1 MNSIDKA
8 RSGTRSAVLRTGVA
22 FASALAVGVVAFA
35 AFQSQHARGRQ
46 TQAAISPGLE
56 GAATRPVL
64 HAASPRPIQFEANL
78 GQAAPGARFIA
89 RGPDFSAQVFDDGVQ
104 LSRPAS
110 PHTRSGGDANAG
122 TAARLRFVGAR
133 TPKHFEPRERSE
145 GTTNYMVG
153 GDASKWLHNVPS
165 YRQLRQSG
173 LYPGIDLVY
182 YGRDSAFEYDLVVQA
197 GADPSRIRIAISSDA
212 RPVIDAQGD
221 LLLDGAEGNLRMHR
235 PVLYQHID
243 GEKKVL
249 DGEYVMLAA
258 NEVGFRL
265 PAYDHSRPLIIDPT
279 FKLLYSTYL
288 GGVHDDQVGGMV
300 LDAQNNA
307 YVVGN
312 SGSEDWPVS
321 GNGYQTARKA
331 IGSYVR
337 NVVVTK
343 FDASGTLIYSTFIGG
358 TTNDYGNSI
367 AVDAAGRAYIT
378 GVTNSADFPVTAG
391 AFQSAFLGSQ
401 SAYLAVLSSDGASLA
416 YSSLYGGNG
425 GASARFVGLDAG
437 GKVVIGGSA
446 GTGLPTTTGAYM
458 TSLAVGYAAFVARF
472 DIAAQGAAQLLAAS
486 YYGAAAPQTNFLATG
501 NYAYTLALDAAGT
514 PWLTG
519 QAYTTNLPVTA
530 NSVRPSPTAMTPSC
544 SPGSVPLNSFSYVA
558 HLSADLSSLLYA
570 SYLSG
575 GNGGPA
581 TCAEYG
587 FGLAFDA
594 AGNVYVGGTTSSLAY
609 PTTAGTVQPASPA
622 NSGFDGYSG
631 FVTKLKPDG
640 SAILWSTYL
649 GGDRG
654 RTYMSGLTA
663 DASGD
668 LWIYAGSAGGSNF
681 PISADALQKT
691 HGGGTFDAS
700 FTRLDAA
707 SGAML
712 YSTFMGGTG
721 DDSVA
726 GFALDRSGNAYVAGT
741 TASSNFPVTSN
752 AFQPTLTANAYDGAD
767 WFFSILGSG
776 TIGSVYPAN
785 GGNGGTVSLSVTTSG
800 ITAATTAALVGPTGT
815 TLAATGVDVDATGT
829 IGNIGF
835 VLDGA
840 APGVYDLRLTQAD
853 GTVLTRPA
861 AFTVNAGG
869 RPDLSVQIV
878 GRPKIRT
885 GKPASF
891 DVTVLNN
898 GSIDAILVPLWLVMP
913 SNVDIVLDGVD
924 IPVGMT
930 GPVAGVQNGN
940 YYMFRML
947 PVVAA
952 HKSVTIPVV
961 ITAPTDLASIPMRA
975 ILQAPWARTPA
986 DVARILAT
994 ESAPAGCVTDPTN
1007 DAFVDCSGTVF
1018 AYLQAGQRP
1027 LADPSVPPAAGTS
1040 STVLSA
1046 PRLHALD
1053 LCKDSKSDFD
1063 AGEAAGRS
1071 DAKNKPQKTPN
1082 PYWAADPRHW
1092 SWETGYAMGV
1102 YNAALPGASLS
1113 AGRSFAQSA
1122 ADRRFITA
1130 SGACPVVQP
1139 LPPPPPPILPSGTGG
1154 SGSGGSIDPNDKFG
1168 PMGDG
1173 SAAHFMRPAAMQYR
1187 IAFENQPTASL
1198 PAAEVVVTDQLDASK
1213 VDLTTV
1219 ALGDINFGSHTIPV
1233 PAGLKSYATTYP
1245 IDATISVRVQGS
1257 LNATTGVLKWT
1268 FTTIDPATR
1277 LPPSDPTLGFLP
1289 PDSDGAKGQGYV
1301 NFTVSLLPTLANGS
1315 VVSNQASVVFDTNP
1329 PILTPAWVNTIDTT
1343 TPSSRVQTLTGKPG
1357 TTDFD
1362 VKWSGTDTGAGV
1374 AAYTVFVSDNGAAY
1388 AAWQTSTAA
1397 TTATYTGVSGH
1408 SYAFYVRASDGA
1420 GNSEAAKSA
1429 AEATI
1434 AVSGT
1439 FADPTVGTSADSGGC
1454 TIGGNGQR
1462 DASLPLLLIVAAGL
1476 LFIARRRAATT
1487 RRREED

>member
-1 MNSIDKA
+1 MNSVDTARDETRNTVLRVGPPCAFVLAIGLIAFVALQPPQA
-8 RSGTRSAVLRTGVA
+8 RSPETR
-22 FASALAVGVVAFA
+22 
-35 AFQSQHARGRQ
+35 
-46 TQAAISPGLE
+46 AAISPDIQP
-56 GAATRPVL
+56 GAIAPARRV
-64 HAASPRPIQFEANL
+64 ARARPIQFEANL
-78 GQAAPGARFIA
+78 GQAEADARFIA
-89 RGPDFSAQVFDDGVQ
+89 RGPDFNAQVFDDGVQ
-104 LSRPAS
+104 VSRPA
-110 PHTRSGGDANAG
+110 PGGDANAG
-122 TAARLRFVGAR
+122 AAARLRFVGAR
-133 TPKHFEPRERSE
+133 TSKRLDARERAE
-145 GTTNYMVG
+145 GTTNYMIG
-153 GDASKWLHNVPS
+153 ADASKWLHDVPS
-165 YRQLRQSG
+165 YRQLRQPG

-182 YGRDSAFEYDLVVQA
+182 YGRDSAFEYDLVVQP
-197 GADPSRIRIAISSDA
+197 GADPSRIRIAVTSGT

-221 LLLDGAEGNLRMHR
+221 LLLDGAAGSLRMHR

-249 DGEYVMLAA
+249 GGDYVMLAA

-321 GNGYQTARKA
+321 GNAYQSARKA
-331 IGSYVR
+331 IGRYVR

-358 TTNDYGNSI
+358 TTNDYGIAI
-367 AVDAAGRAYIT
+367 AVDAAGKAYIT
-378 GVTNSADFPVTAG
+378 GTTSSADFPVTAD
-391 AFQSAFLGSQ
+391 AYQSAFKGSQ
-401 SAYLAVLSSDGASLA
+401 SAYLAVLSSDGATLA
-416 YSSLYGGNG
+416 YSTLYGGAGSSNG
-425 GASARFVGLDAG
+425 SGIAVEAG
-437 GKVVIGGSA
+437 GTLLLGGSA
-446 GTGLPTTTGAYM
+446 GPGLTTTAGAYK
-458 TSLAVGYAAFVARF
+458 TSLTTGNAAFLARF
-472 DIAAQGAAQLLAAS
+472 DLSAAGAAQLQAAT
-486 YYGAAAPQTNFLATG
+486 YYGTDAPQTNFLATG
-501 NYAYTLALDAAGT
+501 NFAYTMALDPTGS

-519 QAYTTNLPVTA
+519 QAYTTNLPVSA
-530 NSVRPSPTAMTPSC
+530 APIMASPSSMTPSC
-544 SPGSVPLNSFSYVA
+544 SPGSVPLNSFAYVA
-558 HLSADLSSLLYA
+558 HLSTDLKTLAYA

-575 GNGGPA
+575 GLGGQA

-587 FGLAFDA
+587 HGLAFDA
-594 AGNVYVGGTTSSLAY
+594 AGNVYVGGSTSSLGY
-609 PTTAGTVQPASPA
+609 PTTAGAVQPASPA
-622 NSGFDGYSG
+622 NSGFDGYAG
-631 FVTKLKPDG
+631 FITKLKADG

-649 GGDRG
+649 GGNAG
-654 RTYMSGLTA
+654 RTYVTGLTG
-663 DASGD
+663 DPSGA
-668 LWIYAGSAGGSNF
+668 LWVYSTSAGGSNF

-700 FTRLDAA
+700 FVKLDST
-707 SGAML
+707 SGAL
-712 YSTFMGGTG
+712 VYSSFLGGAG
-721 DDSVA
+721 DDGVA
-726 GFALDRSGNAYVAGT
+726 GFAVDRSGNVYLAGT
-741 TASSNFPVTSN
+741 TVSTNFPVTTN

-776 TIGSVYPAN
+776 TIGSVYPAD
-785 GGNGGTVSLSVTTSG
+785 GGNGGTVSLKVTTSG

-815 TLAATGVDVDATGT
+815 TIAATGLEVDATG
-829 IGNIGF
+829 NVADIGF
-835 VLDGA
+835 VLAGA
-840 APGVYDLRLTQAD
+840 APGSYDLRLTQPD

-861 AFTVNAGG
+861 AFTVTAGG

-878 GRPKIRT
+878 GRAKIRT

-913 SNVDIVLDGVD
+913 TNVDIVLDGVD

-930 GPVAGVQNGN
+930 GSVAGVENGH

-961 ITAPTDLASIPMRA
+961 ITAPTDLPSIPMRA

-994 ESAPAGCVTDPTN
+994 DSAPAGCVTDPTN

-1027 LADPSVPPAAGTS
+1027 LADPSVPPASGVS

-1046 PRLHALD
+1046 PRMHALD
-1053 LCKDSKSDFD
+1053 LCQDSNSDFKKGEV
-1063 AGEAAGRS
+1063 AGLS

-1082 PYWAADPRHW
+1082 PYWAADPRNW
-1092 SWETGYAMGV
+1092 SWGLGYATGQ
-1102 YNAALPGASLS
+1102 YNAALPGGQSV
-1113 AGRSFAQSA
+1113 GRNVAQSA
-1122 ADRRFITA
+1122 SDRKFA
-1130 SGACPVVQP
+1130 EAGGACPVVQP
-1139 LPPPPPPILPSGTGG
+1139 LPSPPPPILPSGTGG

-1198 PAAEVVVTDQLDASK
+1198 PAAEVVVTDQLDATK
-1213 VDLTTV
+1213 VDLATV
-1219 ALGDINFGSHTIPV
+1219 SLGDINFGSHTIPV
-1233 PAGLKSYATTYP
+1233 PAGLKSYATVYA
-1245 IDATISVRVQGS
+1245 IDATMSVRVQGS
-1257 LNATTGVLKWT
+1257 LNAATGMLKWT
-1268 FTTIDPATR
+1268 FTTIDPLTK

-1301 NFTVSLLPTLANGS
+1301 NFTVALLPALANGT

-1329 PILTPAWVNTIDTT
+1329 AILTPTWSNTIDTSIPT
-1343 TPSSRVQTLTGKPG
+1343 SRVQTLTGKPG
-1357 TTDFD
+1357 TMDFD
-1362 VKWSGTDTGAGV
+1362 VNWSGTDTGSGV
-1374 AAYTVFVSDNGAAY
+1374 AAYTVYVSDNGAAY

-1397 TTATYTGVSGH
+1397 TSATYTGVSGH

-1454 TIGGNGQR
+1454 TIGGEGQR
-1462 DASLPLLLIVAAGL
+1462 DASLPLLVIVAAGL
-1476 LFIARRRAATT
+1476 LFIARRRAATK
-1487 RRREED
+1487 RRRGED

>member
-1 MNSIDKA
+1 MDPIDTA
-8 RSGTRSAVLRTGVA
+8 RRETRNAVLRIGTPLAFALAIGMVA
-22 FASALAVGVVAFA
+22 FVAL
-35 AFQSQHARGRQ
+35 QSPRARSPEAR
-46 TQAAISPGLE
+46 AAISPNIQAVTTTPALR
-56 GAATRPVL
+56 AARV
-64 HAASPRPIQFEANL
+64 RPIQFEANL
-78 GQAAPGARFIA
+78 GQAGAEARFIA

-104 LSRPAS
+104 VSRPARGS
-110 PHTRSGGDANAG
+110 ETNAG
-122 TAARLRFVGAR
+122 AAARLRFVGAR
-133 TPKHFEPRERSE
+133 TSKRFDARERAE
-145 GTTNYMVG
+145 GTTNYMIG
-153 GDASKWLHNVPS
+153 ADASKWLRNVPS

-173 LYPGIDLVY
+173 LYPGVDLVY
-182 YGRDSAFEYDLVVQA
+182 YGRDSAFEYDLVVQP
-197 GADPSRIRIAISSDA
+197 GADPSRIRIAVASGA

-221 LLLDGAEGNLRMHR
+221 LLLDGAGGSLRMHR

-243 GEKKVL
+243 GEKKIL

-258 NEVGFRL
+258 NEVGFHL
-265 PAYDHSRPLIIDPT
+265 PAYDHTRPLVIDPT

-321 GNGYQTARKA
+321 GNAYQNARKA
-331 IGSYVR
+331 IGRYVR

-367 AVDAAGRAYIT
+367 AVDTTGRAYVA

-391 AFQSAFLGSQ
+391 AFQSAFRGSQ

-416 YSSLYGGNG
+416 YSSLYGGDG
-425 GASARFVGLDAG
+425 GASAMFVGLDAG
-437 GKVVIGGSA
+437 GKVVLGGSA
-446 GTGLPTTTGAYM
+446 GTGLPTTTGSYM
-458 TSLAVGYAAFVARF
+458 TSLATGYAAFVARF
-472 DIAAQGAAQLLAAS
+472 DIAALGAAQLLAAS

-501 NYAYTLALDAAGT
+501 NYGYTLALDAAGA

-530 NSVRPSPTAMTPSC
+530 NAVRPSPTAMTPGC

-587 FGLAFDA
+587 HGLAFDA
-594 AGNVYVGGTTSSLAY
+594 TGNVYVGGSTSSLAY
-609 PTTAGTVQPASPA
+609 PTTAGTVQPVSPA
-622 NSGFDGYSG
+622 NSGFDGYAG

-663 DASGD
+663 DASGG
-668 LWIYAGSAGGSNF
+668 LWVYAGSAGGSNF
-681 PISADALQKT
+681 PISTDALQKT

-700 FTRLDAA
+700 LTRLDAA

-712 YSTFMGGTG
+712 YSTFMGGSG
-721 DDSVA
+721 DDAAA
-726 GFALDRSGNAYVAGT
+726 GFAIDRSGNAYVAGT
-741 TASSNFPVTSN
+741 TASTNFPVTTN
-752 AFQPTLTANAYDGAD
+752 AFQPALTANAFDGAD

-776 TIGSVYPAN
+776 TIGSVYPAD

-815 TLAATGVDVDATGT
+815 TIASTGVDVDATGT

-835 VLDGA
+835 VLEGA
-840 APGVYDLRLTQAD
+840 APGTYDLRLTQAD

-861 AFTVNAGG
+861 AFTVAAGG

-885 GKPASF
+885 GKASSF
-891 DVTVLNN
+891 EVTVLNN
-898 GSIDAILVPLWLVMP
+898 GSIDAILVPLWLVLP
-913 SNVDIVLDGVD
+913 TNVDIVLDGVD

-930 GPVAGVQNGN
+930 GSAIGVENGR

-952 HKSVTIPVV
+952 HKSVTIPIV

-994 ESAPAGCVTDPTN
+994 DSAAPGCVTDATN

-1018 AYLQAGQRP
+1018 AYLQAGVRP
-1027 LADPSVPPAAGTS
+1027 LADPSVPSAAASNQALS
-1040 STVLSA
+1040 SAS
-1046 PRLHALD
+1046 RMHALD
-1053 LCKDSKSDFD
+1053 LCQDSKADFD

-1082 PYWAADPRHW
+1082 PYWAADPRNW
-1092 SWETGYAMGV
+1092 SWGLGYATGQ
-1102 YNAALPGASLS
+1102 YNAALPGGQSV
-1113 AGRSFAQSA
+1113 GRSVAQSA
-1122 ADRRFITA
+1122 SDRKFA
-1130 SGACPVVQP
+1130 EAGGACPVVKP

-1154 SGSGGSIDPNDKFG
+1154 SGSGGSLDPNDKFG

-1219 ALGDINFGSHTIPV
+1219 SLGDISFGSHTIPV
-1233 PAGLKSYATTYP
+1233 PAGLKSYATVYA
-1245 IDATISVRVQGS
+1245 IDTTMSVRVQGS
-1257 LNATTGVLKWT
+1257 LNASTGLLKWT
-1268 FTTIDPATR
+1268 FTTIDPLTK

-1289 PDSDGAKGQGYV
+1289 PDTDGATGQGYV
-1301 NFTVSLLPTLANGS
+1301 NFTVALLPALANGT

-1329 PILTPAWVNTIDTT
+1329 AILTPTWVNTIDTSVPT
-1343 TPSSRVQTLTGKPG
+1343 SKVQTLTGKPG
-1357 TTDFD
+1357 TMDFD
-1362 VKWSGTDTGAGV
+1362 VNWSGTDTGAGV
-1374 AAYTVFVSDNGAAY
+1374 AAYTVYVSDNGGAY

-1397 TTATYTGVSGH
+1397 TGATYTGVSGH

-1420 GNSEAAKSA
+1420 GNTEAAKSV

-1434 AVSGT
+1434 AVSGS
-1439 FADPTVGTSADSGGC
+1439 FADPRVGTSTDSGGC
-1454 TIGGNGQR
+1454 TIGGDGQR
-1462 DASLPLLLIVAAGL
+1462 DASLPLLVIVAAGL
-1476 LFIARRRAATT
+1476 LFIARRRAAAK
-1487 RRREED
+1487 RRRAAD